1 MNQKAFDYVTGI
13 VIDKLEGGY
22 FHPDMRTN
30 NPSKFGS
37 YHRSGET
44 MFGLDRHAGHSLF
57 YKSNRKSSDVLTNM
71 KYIYA
76 GDYEYK
82 SPEAKE
88 FWKTVDNSNARK
100 NWSWNY
106 RGGNKEAKLRGL
118 VGKIMFPQYE
128 FLAKTYLTPE
138 ARTIIESNPRLLFHF
153 IYAVWNGSG
162 WFKKFANDFNKA
174 VKSGVT
180 NKDKLV
186 QQAINSRTKEGLKV
200 GSSPNSLIKQGGE
213 KMAKFINNIK
223 LPKTVGKLNK
233 SNNSIVTSLMIA
245 LGLVS
250 AYVLVT
256 KYTKK

>member
-1 MNQKAFDYVTGI
+1 MNQKAFDYITGL

-57 YKSNRKSSDVLTNM
+57 YSTPRKSSDVIKNM
-71 KYIYA
+71 DYIYSGA
-76 GDYEYK
+76 YKYK
-82 SPEAKE
+82 SPEAKK
-88 FWKTVDNSNARK
+88 FWEIVDKANARK
-100 NWSWNY
+100 NWSWNT
-106 RGGNKEAKLRGL
+106 RGGNKEKELRDL

-138 ARTIIESNPRLLFHF
+138 SREIIESDPRLLFNF

-162 WFKKFANDFNKA
+162 WFKKFANDFNKS

-186 QQAINSRTKEGLKV
+186 EQVISSRTKEGLTT

-213 KMAKFINNIK
+213 KISKFINNIK

-233 SNNSIVTSLMIA
+233 SKNSIVTSLMIA

-250 AYVLVT
+250 AYVLAT
-256 KYTKK
+256 KYIKK